1 MCAAVRAILKIEV
14 NIVFS
19 QALYLLFI
27 VYACIIITLLIGLKS
42 LPSCTLRVAV
52 SIVNY
57 KRMLL

>member
-27 VYACIIITLLIGLKS
+27 VYACIIVTLLIGLKS
-42 LPSCTLRVAV
+42 
-52 SIVNY
+52 
-57 KRMLL
+57 